1 MNSIAQKMGNRAE
14 SEEKEMEGDTQSLK
28 RKRGRPTGRKG
39 INQQHTTQSS
49 NNPKKTKKK

>member
-39 INQQHTTQSS
+39 INQQHTAQSS
-49 NNPKKTKKK
+49 NNPKKT